1 MSSISYSHQ
10 SWRGADLTRALR
22 WRRGDAQPDGVC
34 PPVMEA
40 VIRTLTDSRSTRS
53 DSCKFIAY
61 SEDAQPLLEAAGIAS
76 DLDEGCI
83 KIGTRKD
90 ATDFITTCGKLRH
103 WDRERSVD
111 LDG

>member
-1 MSSISYSHQ
+1 LISAD
-10 SWRGADLTRALR
+10 GAAMLAKDKPSK
-22 WRRGDAQPDGVC
+22 DFVNDGF
-34 PPVMEA
+34 A
-40 VIRTLTDSRSTRS
+40 H
-53 DSCKFIAY
+53 CKFIAY

-103 WDRERSVD
+103 WDRERGVD